1 MAAVVDT
8 LRSLLLPGRD
18 RQGIPALDGAYS
30 PNRALEGLETIPAT
44 IASPDDVCALD
55 DAWLVAS
62 RNRLLRLSRD
72 GTEPEMFA
80 EFEAG
85 ITAMAALPE
94 GRIAVGLHNA
104 GVHCLDDAGRIVHS
118 LERAAGKPLRCV
130 TAIAAGPR
138 GTVYVTVG
146 TTEHGADDWVWDL
159 MERNRCGQLL
169 RWQPATG
176 DCERLLDGLAYPNGI
191 VLEAGGESLLL
202 TLSWSHGLVRYRPA
216 ASAPDPRLETVIA
229 NMPGYPARIAPA
241 GGGGYWLALF
251 AMRTQLVEM
260 VLREKAFKREM
271 MRCVDPELWIRPA
284 LKSTGSHLEPLQGG
298 GIKKLGIR
306 KPWAPPRSYGLVL
319 RLNDACEPIASLHS
333 RVDGDRHGIMAA
345 REIGGQ
351 LVIASKGGDR
361 LLLADPG
368 TVGDGP

>member
-30 PNRALEGLETIPAT
+30 PNRALDGLETIPTT
-44 IASPDDVCALD
+44 IASPDDLCALGN
-55 DAWLVAS
+55 AWLVAS
-62 RNRLLRLSRD
+62 GNRLLRLSRD
-72 GTEPEMFA
+72 GTEPEVFA
-80 EFEAG
+80 EFETG
-85 ITAMAALPE
+85 ITALAALPQE
-94 GRIAVGLHNA
+94 RIAVGLHNA
-104 GVHCLDDAGRIVHS
+104 GVHCLDGSGRIAHS
-118 LERAAGKPLRCV
+118 LERAADKPLRCV
-130 TAIAAGPR
+130 TAIAAGP
-138 GTVYVTVG
+138 GGAVYVTVG

-159 MERNRCGQLL
+159 MERNRRGQLL
-169 RWQPATG
+169 RWHPATG
-176 DCERLLDGLAYPNGI
+176 DCERLLDGMAYPNGV

-202 TLSWSHGLVRYRPA
+202 TLSWNHSLVRYWLA
-216 ASAPDPRLETVIA
+216 ASEPDPRPETVIA

-241 GGGGYWLALF
+241 GDGGYWLALF

-306 KPWAPPRSYGLVL
+306 KPWAPPRAYGLVL
-319 RLNDACEPIASLHS
+319 RLDDACQPTTSLHS

-345 REIGGQ
+345 REIAGQ

-368 TVGDGP
+368 IAGDRP